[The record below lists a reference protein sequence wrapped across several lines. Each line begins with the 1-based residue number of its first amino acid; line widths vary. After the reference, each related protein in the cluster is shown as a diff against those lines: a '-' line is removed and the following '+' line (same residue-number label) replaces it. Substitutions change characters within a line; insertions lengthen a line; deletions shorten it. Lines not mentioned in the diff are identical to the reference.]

1 MFQIGELAK
10 RCGVS
15 TDTLR
20 FYEKNALISPA
31 GRSDSGYRLYDEENQ
46 KQVSFILK
54 AKELGLSLEEIKE
67 LLEIRLEATEHSCAE
82 VKSITSAKLALIDEK
97 IAELTRIRSALKKS
111 MMPAAVIG
119 MTTPAIAPFWQRWKV
134 YRPSQAAP
142 RMPLLSPY
150 FACAKRICAVSENT

>member
-82 VKSITSAKLALIDEK
+82 VKSITSAKLVLIDEK
-97 IAELTRIRSALKKS
+97 IAELTRIRSALKKINDACCGHRDDDAS
-111 MMPAAVIG
+111 HCSILAALE
-119 MTTPAIAPFWQRWKV
+119 
-134 YRPSQAAP
+134 S
-142 RMPLLSPY
+142 L
-150 FACAKRICAVSENT
+150 

>member
-67 LLEIRLEATEHSCAE
+67 LLDD
-82 VKSITSAKLALIDEK
+82 SAA
-97 IAELTRIRSALKKS
+97 R
-111 MMPAAVIG
+111 
-119 MTTPAIAPFWQRWKV
+119 
-134 YRPSQAAP
+134 
-142 RMPLLSPY
+142 
-150 FACAKRICAVSENT
+150 

>member
-97 IAELTRIRSALKKS
+97 IAELMRIRSALNKINDACCGHRDDDAS
-111 MMPAAVIG
+111 HCSILAALE
-119 MTTPAIAPFWQRWKV
+119 
-134 YRPSQAAP
+134 S
-142 RMPLLSPY
+142 L
-150 FACAKRICAVSENT
+150 

>member
-10 RCGVS
+10 RCGVT

-20 FYEKNALISPA
+20 FYEKNALISPV
-31 GRSDSGYRLYDEENQ
+31 GRSGSGYRLYDEENQ

-97 IAELTRIRSALKKS
+97 IAELTRIRSALKKINDACCGHRDDDAS
-111 MMPAAVIG
+111 HCSILAA
-119 MTTPAIAPFWQRWKV
+119 
-134 YRPSQAAP
+134 
-142 RMPLLSPY
+142 L
-150 FACAKRICAVSENT
+150 E